1 MAKEGAIVM
10 GVCVDKTGGQVLALP
25 INFLL
30 AWSGAAN
37 FCNPSISDADVA
49 GAGLPAESIKNLD
62 VSDRNVIHK
71 VCS

>member
-10 GVCVDKTGGQVLALP
+10 GVCVNKTGGQVLALP

-30 AWSGAAN
+30 TRSGAAN
-37 FCNPSISDADVA
+37 FCNSSILDADFA
-49 GAGLPAESIKNLD
+49 GEGLPAEPVKNLD
-62 VSDRNVIHK
+62 VSDRNVIHR